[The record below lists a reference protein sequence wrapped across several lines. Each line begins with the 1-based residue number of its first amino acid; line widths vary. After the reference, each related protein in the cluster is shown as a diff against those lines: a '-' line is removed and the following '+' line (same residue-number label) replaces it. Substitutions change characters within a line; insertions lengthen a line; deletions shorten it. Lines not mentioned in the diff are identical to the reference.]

1 MLNSDIWNPSLH
13 VFSCSSMFY
22 AFWYFFNIQLFLR
35 LMKMHWKCSFGF
47 DQISQR
53 VFELMRSEYFGDA
66 SVSAGLVISGP
77 DASKVY
83 PLKENNRD
91 TDCFLDKANR
101 GNHLVPE
108 IDGRS
113 KSKPFE
119 LYKRRT
125 TVIVKRKTFLDVVCE
140 ALAEYKYVS
149 PNQRAD
155 LVLACR

>member
-1 MLNSDIWNPSLH
+1 
-13 VFSCSSMFY
+13 
-22 AFWYFFNIQLFLR
+22 
-35 LMKMHWKCSFGF
+35 
-47 DQISQR
+47 
-53 VFELMRSEYFGDA
+53 MRSEHVGDDC
-66 SVSAGLVISGP
+66 VSRGLVVPGL

-83 PLKENNRD
+83 PLKDNNYD
-91 TDCFLDKANR
+91 TDCFLDKVYR
-101 GNHLVPE
+101 GNDLLPE

-155 LVLACR
+155 LSLACRYCIIYLSKQITLVNSINYPTLIYLSVLIYL